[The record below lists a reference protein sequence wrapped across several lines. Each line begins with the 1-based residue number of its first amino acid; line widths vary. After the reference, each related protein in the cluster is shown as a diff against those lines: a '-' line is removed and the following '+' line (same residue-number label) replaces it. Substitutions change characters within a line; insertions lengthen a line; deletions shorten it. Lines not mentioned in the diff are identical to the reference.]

1 MATVFRCDRCGKII
15 EMNDK
20 YNVVYEDMNYYNKV
34 MTSLDLC
41 PHCISELKNFLKNT
55 DTTNIIGIR
64 KC

>member
-20 YNVVYEDMNYYNKV
+20 YNVVYADKEYHNKV

-41 PHCISELKNFLKNT
+41 PDCVSKLKNFLENE
-55 DTTNIIGIR
+55 DTTITGEENA
-64 KC
+64 K